1 VRIVRGRVFVAC
13 CLLTGGLLARVALGQ
28 QDASAQNSGGNTNA
42 VPAQNQSLGDIAR
55 KLRKDGTAEVRMNA
69 DDTKKLF
76 ETVDKVFAFAV
87 VDTGMPKRAVI
98 KRQLVSK
105 ADVEK
110 FMSGRLARQEFTKRF
125 ATAELS
131 MKKLGFLP
139 REFNL
144 REFLVRSTGQQVAGY
159 YDEESK
165 SISLLNWVPPDR
177 QGPIL
182 AHELTH
188 ALQDQNYDL
197 KNWMKAATKPGAK
210 PGQDDNPNDDG
221 ASARHAVVE
230 GQAMVV
236 YVDYL
241 LAPLGRSLQ
250 NTPGLIYQMEE
261 PAVKAV
267 PDSQMLHDAPIILR
281 EAGSFAYNEGLIFEG
296 ELLQKGGKTMAFA
309 GAFTRPP
316 RNTHEVL
323 QPSSYINGEKLPP
336 VGIPDMHQLLNGEY
350 EVYDSGGVGE
360 LDVRAL
366 LKQYGERKIA
376 DELSSAW
383 QGGVYVAFRR
393 GSKDAATV
401 APTTADLAV
410 LYVSHWKSPQ
420 AAERFAHFYAT
431 AVSQRYRN
439 ALPQSAAACAGAQC
453 PVSVAQLSTEEGPVI
468 IEHWAENN
476 SVIISESFDSATAAK
491 LLSAVRNGKSGIHAE
506 NLGLNEFSSRLDELP
521 AFRDFE
527 DRIGELF
534 VHEMSVIPKR

>member
-1 VRIVRGRVFVAC
+1 MVRGAVFVAS
-13 CLLTGGLLARVALGQ
+13 CLLAGGFPVSIALGQ
-28 QDASAQNSGGNTNA
+28 QDA
-42 VPAQNQSLGDIAR
+42 PAQSAGANANAAPVQGQSLGDIAR
-55 KLRKDGTAEVRMNA
+55 KLRKDGTDEVRMNA

-87 VDTGMPKRAVI
+87 EDTGMPKRAVV

-110 FMSGRLARQEFTKRF
+110 FMSGRLAREEFTKRF

-144 REFLVRSTGQQVAGY
+144 REFLVRATGQQVAGY
-159 YDEESK
+159 YDEETK

-197 KNWMKAATKPGAK
+197 KNWMKVATKPGRK
-210 PGQDDNPNDDG
+210 SGHEGDPNDDG

-241 LAPLGRSLQ
+241 LAPVGRSLQ

-267 PDSQMLHDAPIILR
+267 PDSQMLHDAPMILR

-296 ELLQKGGKTMAFA
+296 ELLQKGGKEMAFA

-323 QPSSYINGEKLPP
+323 QPSSYINGERLPP
-336 VGIPDMHQLLNGEY
+336 VAIPDMHQLLSGEY

-376 DELSSAW
+376 NELSSAW

-393 GSKDAATV
+393 ASKDGSAV
-401 APTTADLAV
+401 PPTTADLAV
-410 LYVSHWKSPQ
+410 LYVSHWKTPQ

-431 AVSQRYRN
+431 AVPQRYRN
-439 ALPQSAAACAGAQC
+439 ALPQSAATCAGAQC
-453 PVSVAQLSTEEGPVI
+453 PISVAQISTEEGPVI
-468 IEHWAENN
+468 VEHWAENN
-476 SVIISESFDSATAAK
+476 SVIVSESFDSATAAK
-491 LLSAVRNGKSGIHAE
+491 LLSAVRSVNSGVHAE
-506 NLGLNEFSSRLDELP
+506 NHGEQEFSLRLNELP

-527 DRIGELF
+527 NKIGELF
-534 VHEMSVIPKR
+534 VHEMSASPAR